1 MIISF
6 KSLLLSCLGPC
17 SLNVVSNGLFV
28 FSAAL
33 SKCSSVLKHSGHPSS
48 SMLGLA
54 LELQTDPME
63 GRSCRNLQYPLSVG
77 ANEVSSLILAVDE

>member
-1 MIISF
+1 MISF
-6 KSLLLSCLGPC
+6 KSLLFSCLGPC
-17 SLNVVSNGLFV
+17 SLNVVSNGVLV

-63 GRSCRNLQYPLSVG
+63 GRSCWNLQCLLSVG
-77 ANEVSSLILAVDE
+77 VNEVSSLILSVDE